1 MPTFAAPAPL
11 RVLLAIAALII
22 LFAALDAAQ
31 TLLAPVVAAIV
42 TGVMLG
48 PFSDAIERR
57 GLPTPASATIVLLC
71 IGLALGGLFVALE
84 PTISGAIANAPTIWA
99 EMGDVTDLIRGAVT
113 GVQELQEQVT
123 DALAT
128 EDATIAEEPAEP
140 MPVPSVLDALSYG
153 PSLLAGTLLFVA
165 TLYFFLST
173 RMSSYRGI
181 ARVFPGLSP
190 DVLLSAEKR
199 VSRYF
204 LSITIV
210 NAGLGAMTTLVMS
223 LIGLPQP
230 IMWGL
235 AAFLLNFVLYLG
247 PACVALGLLLAGL
260 VTFDGVMSFVPMAAY
275 MILNMME
282 AQFATPTFV
291 GRQMS
296 LNPLLVFL
304 SLAGWLWLWGPI
316 GGLIAIPVLVWMLF
330 VFSSEHREAAAVDM
344 TTDAATE
351 TGA

>member
-1 MPTFAAPAPL
+1 M
-11 RVLLAIAALII
+11 AALVI

-48 PFSDAIERR
+48 PFNDALERR
-57 GLPTPASATIVLLC
+57 GLPTAVAATVVLLC
-71 IGLALGGLFVALE
+71 IGLALVALLVSLG
-84 PTISGAIANAPTIWA
+84 PTISNAVANAPAIWA
-99 EMGDVTDLIRGAVT
+99 EMRDLTDLVRGAVT
-113 GVQELQEQVT
+113 GVQELQDQVS
-123 DALAT
+123 DALVT
-128 EDATIAEEPAEP
+128 EQGAPGEETAEQ
-140 MPVPSVLDALSYG
+140 MPVPSLLGALSYG
-153 PSLLAGTLLFVA
+153 PSLLAGALLFVA

-173 RMSSYRGI
+173 RLSSYRGI
-181 ARVFPGLSP
+181 ARVFPGLCP
-190 DVLLSAEKR
+190 DVLLSAEQR

-210 NAGLGAMTTLVMS
+210 NAGLGALTALVMS

-247 PACVALGLLLAGL
+247 PACVALGLLVAGL
-260 VTFDGVMSFVPMAAY
+260 VTFEGAMSFLPVAAF
-275 MILNMME
+275 MFLNMME

-330 VFSSEHREAAAVDM
+330 VFSSAYRDAAAPDP
-344 TTDAATE
+344 TSDPAPRGDANDTRA
-351 TGA
+351 